1 VGVGRIDFYH
11 DPAAPPA
18 NSIVPSVTV
27 AVRDGTGRILLV
39 HKIDNDY
46 WALPGGAV
54 DLGES
59 VTDAALREIAEEAG
73 VTIELAGLVGIYTD
87 PGHVMAYDD
96 GEVRQ
101 QFSICFRARLIA
113 GVARQG
119 DTEIKAV
126 QWVDP
131 SDFAFSRADQTDLDA
146 ARSQLKNMPARK
158 KEFITYDSGHG
169 YTLLHDITT
178 EEFTALATRVA
189 KWIKAS

>member
-1 VGVGRIDFYH
+1 MGRVDYYH

-27 AVRDGTGRILLV
+27 AVRDDAGRILLV

-59 VTDAALREIAEEAG
+59 VVDAAVREIAEETG
-73 VTIELAGLVGIYTD
+73 VTIGLGGLVGIYSD

-96 GEVRQ
+96 GEIRQ
-101 QFSICFRARLIA
+101 QFSICFHARLIA
-113 GVARQG
+113 GVARQD
-119 DTEIKAV
+119 DTEVKAV

-131 SDFAFSRADQTDLDA
+131 SDVPSLKIHPSMRRRIDDA
-146 ARSQLKNMPARK
+146 IAGRPEPQ
-158 KEFITYDSGHG
+158 I
-169 YTLLHDITT
+169 
-178 EEFTALATRVA
+178 V
-189 KWIKAS
+189 